1 MKKFFLFVI
10 AALISVPAFC
20 VVGES
25 AAFTF
30 RSTTEAAKT
39 PELQPADPIY
49 YSSDL
54 AEGTPVS
61 VTITVQDVSEPSR
74 QATLFS
80 DTTGSS
86 VKGNY
91 YWDYTQSPYSSWPS
105 SHTYQLTETV
115 TSSSETKSFYH
126 NVTIVPEPLGF
137 LLLGI
142 MGFLFFRKRAKSLA
156 AAIIAMMVLGT
167 FNAKAECTVT
177 VSGTQFYPLSRM
189 VIIDYTLSSA
199 SATKFS
205 VDFSCTCSDDDW
217 ATTYKLSDYGM
228 LSGEGADGTVNGTG
242 AHTIYWTPGSAFDNK
257 DVSMKVQVTAEE
269 IPPTYM
275 VIDLNDNCSVSY
287 LEEVPSGG
295 WTDAHKT
302 TKLVLRYIE
311 AGTYFM
317 GSTDD
322 EPCRGDAPTDCA
334 RHEVTLTKPYY
345 IGVFELTQAQYV
357 LITGESNP
365 SYYDSTAQNA
375 DFRGEKRPVNNIT
388 YDMVDGFISKL
399 NEAANK
405 TFSLPTEA
413 QWEYACRAGTT
424 TGLNDG
430 HELSDEKIDSNL
442 NKLGRYLGDGEDLK
456 GDSNNPSIYNNA
468 PTYVGLYDPNAWG
481 LYDMH
486 GNIAEI
492 TLDCIYPYS
501 DTNPVTDQIGRLDWH
516 STRGGYYL
524 KHASECR
531 SAARG
536 FLTRNT
542 YRYRFNG
549 FRVILP
555 LE

>member
-126 NVTIVPEPLGF
+126 NVTIAPEPIGF
-137 LLLGI
+137 LLLGVA
-142 MGFLFFRKRAKSLA
+142 GFLFFRKRAKSLA
-156 AAIIAMMVLGT
+156 AVIIAMTVLGT
-167 FNAKAECTVT
+167 FSAKAECTVAVT
-177 VSGTQFYPLSRM
+177 GTQFYPLSRM

-217 ATTYKLSDYGM
+217 ATTYKLSDYGT

-242 AHTIYWTPGSAFDNK
+242 SHTIYWTPGSAFDNK
-257 DVSMKVQVTAEE
+257 DVSMKVQVNAEE
-269 IPPTYM
+269 IPPLYK
-275 VIDLNDNCSVSY
+275 VFDLNNGSVEN
-287 LEEVPSGG
+287 LDAVPSGG

-302 TKLVLRYIE
+302 TKLVMRYI
-311 AGTYFM
+311 APGTFLM
-317 GSTDD
+317 GSPED
-322 EPCRGDAPTDCA
+322 EPFRSEGFHEPYEV
-334 RHEVTLTKPYY
+334 RREVTLTKGYY
-345 IGVFELTQAQYV
+345 IGVFEITQDQYELLT
-357 LITGESNP
+357 GSNP
-365 SYYDSTAQNA
+365 SYDAFIGTL
-375 DFRGEKRPVNNIT
+375 RPVNNLTRNSI
-388 YDMVDGFISKL
+388 VAENGFIDKL
-399 NEAANK
+399 NDK
-405 TFSLPTEA
+405 TQVNFTLPTDA

-424 TGLNDG
+424 TGLNNG
-430 HELSDEKIDSNL
+430 TEVTVNDENAQDPNMNL
-442 NKLGRYLGDGEDLK
+442 LGRYSADQNDGK
-456 GDSNNPSIYNNA
+456 GKYEYNRG
-468 PTYVGLYDPNAWG
+468 PTVVGSYQANAWG

-486 GNIAEI
+486 GNVGELCADF
-492 TLDCIYPYS
+492 LNNY
-501 DTNPVTDQIGRLDWH
+501 NPSTDPVGRTDW
-516 STRGGYYL
+516 SASRGGSCIDRP
-524 KHASECR
+524 ASCR
-531 SAARG
+531 SANHTSTSGTSKA
-536 FLTRNT
+536 
-542 YRYRFNG
+542 RFNG

>member
-20 VVGES
+20 FVGES

-74 QATLFS
+74 LATLFS

-126 NVTIVPEPLGF
+126 NVTIAPEPLGF

-217 ATTYKLSDYGM
+217 ATTYKLSDYGT

-242 AHTIYWTPGSAFDNK
+242 SHTIYWTPGSAFDNK
-257 DVSMKVQVTAEE
+257 DVSMKVQVNAED
-269 IPPTYM
+269 IPPLYK
-275 VIDLNDNCSVSY
+275 VFDLNNGSVEN
-287 LEEVPSGG
+287 LDAVPSGG

-302 TKLVLRYIE
+302 TKLVMRYI
-311 AGTYFM
+311 APGTYM
-317 GSTDD
+317 IGCPSD
-322 EPCRGDAPTDCA
+322 EFGKDNTECSR
-334 RHEVTLTKPYY
+334 REVTLTKPFY
-345 IGVFELTQAQYV
+345 IGVFEVTQKQYKLV
-357 LITGESNP
+357 TGNDSP
-365 SYYDSTAQNA
+365 YYYDGTVAPPV
-375 DFRGEKRPVNNIT
+375 DFKGDARPVNNINYNT
-388 YDMVDGFISKL
+388 ILNGNDGFVHCL
-399 NEAANK
+399 NEA
-405 TFSLPTEA
+405 TGESFTLPTEA

-430 HELSDEKIDSNL
+430 TDLTATTGRDSNL
-442 NKLGRYLGDGEDLK
+442 DNLGRYLGSDDLK
-456 GDSNNPSIYNNA
+456 GGYGGNQVTTVGSYN
-468 PTYVGLYDPNAWG
+468 PNAWG

-486 GNIAEI
+486 GNVLEWC
-492 TLDCIYPYS
+492 LDYYNNS
-501 DTNPVTDQIGRLDWH
+501 GSTPVTDPVGTVGGTYIVL
-516 STRGGYYL
+516 RGGGCTRQC
-524 KHASECR
+524 AQCR
-531 SAARG
+531 SAARLFQRPNNAQKG
-536 FLTRNT
+536 F
-542 YRYRFNG
+542 G

>member
-126 NVTIVPEPLGF
+126 NVTIAPEPIGF
-137 LLLGI
+137 LLLGVA
-142 MGFLFFRKRAKSLA
+142 GFLFFRKRAKSLA
-156 AAIIAMMVLGT
+156 AVIIAMTVLET
-167 FNAKAECTVT
+167 FNAKAECTVAVT
-177 VSGTQFYPLSRM
+177 GTQFYPLSRM

-217 ATTYKLSDYGM
+217 ATTYKLSDYGT

-242 AHTIYWTPGSAFDNK
+242 SHTIYWTPGSAFDNK
-257 DVSMKVQVTAEE
+257 DVSMKVQVNAEE
-269 IPPTYM
+269 IPPLYK
-275 VIDLNDNCSVSY
+275 VFDLNNGSVEN
-287 LEEVPSGG
+287 LDAVPSGG

-302 TKLVLRYIE
+302 TKLVMRYI
-311 AGTYFM
+311 APGTFLM
-317 GSTDD
+317 GSPED
-322 EPCRGDAPTDCA
+322 EPFRSEGFHEPYEV
-334 RHEVTLTKPYY
+334 RREVTLTKGYY
-345 IGVFELTQAQYV
+345 IGVFEITQDQYELLT
-357 LITGESNP
+357 GSNP
-365 SYYDSTAQNA
+365 SYDAFIGTL
-375 DFRGEKRPVNNIT
+375 RPVNNLTRNSI
-388 YDMVDGFISKL
+388 VAENGFIDKL
-399 NEAANK
+399 NDK
-405 TFSLPTEA
+405 TQVNFTLPTDA

-424 TGLNDG
+424 TGLNNG
-430 HELSDEKIDSNL
+430 TEVTVNDENAQDPNMNL
-442 NKLGRYLGDGEDLK
+442 LGRYSADQNDGK
-456 GDSNNPSIYNNA
+456 GKYEYNRG
-468 PTYVGLYDPNAWG
+468 PTVVGSYQANAWG

-486 GNIAEI
+486 GNVGELCADF
-492 TLDCIYPYS
+492 LNNY
-501 DTNPVTDQIGRLDWH
+501 NPSTDPVGRTDW
-516 STRGGYYL
+516 SASRGGSCIDRP
-524 KHASECR
+524 ASCR
-531 SAARG
+531 SANHTSTSGTSKA
-536 FLTRNT
+536 
-542 YRYRFNG
+542 RFNG

>member
-126 NVTIVPEPLGF
+126 NVTIAPEPIGF
-137 LLLGI
+137 LLLGVA
-142 MGFLFFRKRAKSLA
+142 GFLFFRKRAKSLA
-156 AAIIAMMVLGT
+156 AVIIAMTVLET
-167 FNAKAECTVT
+167 FNAKAECTVA
-177 VSGTQFYPLSRM
+177 VAGTQFYPLSRM

-217 ATTYKLSDYGM
+217 ATTYKLSDYGT

-242 AHTIYWTPGSAFDNK
+242 SHTIYWTPGSAFDNK
-257 DVSMKVQVTAEE
+257 DVSMKVQVNAEE
-269 IPPTYM
+269 IPPLYK
-275 VIDLNDNCSVSY
+275 VFDLNNGSVEN
-287 LEEVPSGG
+287 LDAVPSGG

-302 TKLVLRYIE
+302 TKLVMRYI
-311 AGTYFM
+311 APGTFLM
-317 GSTDD
+317 GSPED
-322 EPCRGDAPTDCA
+322 EPFRSEGFHEPYEV
-334 RHEVTLTKPYY
+334 RREVTLTKGYY
-345 IGVFELTQAQYV
+345 IGVFEITQDQYELLT
-357 LITGESNP
+357 GSNP
-365 SYYDSTAQNA
+365 SYDAFIGTL
-375 DFRGEKRPVNNIT
+375 RPVNNLTRNSI
-388 YDMVDGFISKL
+388 VAENGFIDKL
-399 NEAANK
+399 NDK
-405 TFSLPTEA
+405 TQVNFTLPTDA

-424 TGLNDG
+424 TGLNNG
-430 HELSDEKIDSNL
+430 TEVTVNDENAQDPNMNL
-442 NKLGRYLGDGEDLK
+442 LGRYSADQNDCK
-456 GDSNNPSIYNNA
+456 GKYEYNRG
-468 PTYVGLYDPNAWG
+468 PTVVGSYQANAWG

-486 GNIAEI
+486 GNVGELCADF
-492 TLDCIYPYS
+492 LNNY
-501 DTNPVTDQIGRLDWH
+501 NPSTDPVGRTDW
-516 STRGGYYL
+516 SASRGGSCIDRP
-524 KHASECR
+524 ASCR
-531 SAARG
+531 SANHTSTSGTSKA
-536 FLTRNT
+536 
-542 YRYRFNG
+542 RFNG